1 MTTFALDIN
10 ILPVTPLVDLTTGPN
25 DLSAYADG
33 SYQLIF
39 DMSGGATSA
48 GNIRLQIS
56 NDGINFTNV
65 GAATAFTAATT
76 NEIIRIPL
84 IDFRWG
90 RINIDVTSG
99 TGGTVAIL
107 AHFLTKS

>member
-1 MTTFALDIN
+1 MTTFALDIS
-10 ILPVTPLVDLTTGPN
+10 ILPVTPLISLTTGAN

-33 SYQLIF
+33 SYQVIF

-48 GNIRLQIS
+48 GNVRFQCG

-65 GAATAFTAATT
+65 GGAEAFTAATT
-76 NEIIRIPL
+76 NVILRIPL

-90 RINIDVTSG
+90 RINIAVTSG

-107 AHFLTKS
+107 GHFLTKS